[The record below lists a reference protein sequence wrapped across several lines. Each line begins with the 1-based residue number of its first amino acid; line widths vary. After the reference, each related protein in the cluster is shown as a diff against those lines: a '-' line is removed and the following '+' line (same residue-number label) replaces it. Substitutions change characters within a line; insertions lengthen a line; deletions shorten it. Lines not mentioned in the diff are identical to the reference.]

1 MASAFR
7 HSAFEPVEHRWMH
20 GQYFGPQS
28 TDGAW
33 FELFRNMLLRELD
46 DRTLLIAQATQ
57 RKWLANGQ
65 RIDVQ
70 RAPTYF
76 GQVSFH
82 IESQVQSGR
91 IIATVEFAGQNRP
104 QTLLVRFRH
113 PEEKPIRS
121 ETVDGQDWKDF
132 DTQKEW
138 VRIANP
144 VRDRYSVVA
153 IYGIGRS
160 IPSHRMDENHMGLDP
175 FPGGS

>member
-1 MASAFR
+1 
-7 HSAFEPVEHRWMH
+7 MH

-160 IPSHRMDENHMGLDP
+160 IPSHRMDENHMCLDP